1 MSTEYSYPSCRM
13 LCFVYADSSAMHVSV
28 IDCGPLD
35 HPANGDVSV
44 SSTVFSFNA
53 TYSCNTGYTL
63 TGHGIRTCLETGFW
77 SGSEPICTGKMHVYV
92 MSQCLFI
99 HDHHN
104 NYVYKYFH
112 TVYLIHLVIDCGTLG
127 DPANGEVSLSGT
139 IFNSVATYSCNTG
152 YNLTGHGIRACLH
165 TGFWSGS
172 EPTCAGK

>member
-63 TGHGIRTCLETGFW
+63 TGHGITGTCWFTARPETSVQACSNSMSCQIVSSIAGV
-77 SGSEPICTGKMHVYV
+77 SGH
-92 MSQCLFI
+92 
-99 HDHHN
+99 
-104 NYVYKYFH
+104 
-112 TVYLIHLVIDCGTLG
+112 
-127 DPANGEVSLSGT
+127 
-139 IFNSVATYSCNTG
+139 
-152 YNLTGHGIRACLH
+152 
-165 TGFWSGS
+165 
-172 EPTCAGK
+172 